1 MKRLKEIIVTEL
13 PFICSVPALIW
24 QLLFIGIPL
33 IIIVYMSFT
42 FSKGTTWAFSLQ
54 AYRTVIDWT
63 YIHII
68 MRSLLLAISTAAVC
82 LLCAYPVAYVL
93 ALRTRKWK
101 NFFLFLLMLPF
112 WINLLIQIYAWYFV
126 LERHG
131 LLNTLLLKIGIISQ
145 PLEIAHSMVAVF
157 IVMVY
162 CYLPFMIMPLYSILE
177 KLDVR
182 LLEASF
188 DLGATHWQTF
198 MRVTLPLSLSGIKT
212 GVLLVL
218 VPAFGEFAI
227 PALVGGSRYMM
238 VGSLISYNYL
248 VARDTSIG
256 SAFTCL
262 SGIILLLV
270 AFLFHRAIQQV
281 YIERE

>member
-1 MKRLKEIIVTEL
+1 MRRLKEALVSEL
-13 PFICSVPALIW
+13 PFMCSVPALIW
-24 QLLFIGIPL
+24 QVLFIGVPL
-33 IIIVYMSFT
+33 IIIIYLSFHT
-42 FSKGTTWAFSLQ
+42 GITTWSFSLQ
-54 AYRTVIDWT
+54 AYRTIFQLT

-68 MRSLLLAISTAAVC
+68 MRSLLLALGTAAIC
-82 LLCAYPVAYVL
+82 LLCAYPVAYII
-93 ALRTRKWK
+93 ALRIRRWK
-101 NFFLFLLMLPF
+101 NAFLFLLMLPF

-126 LERHG
+126 LERQG
-131 LLNTLLLKIGIISQ
+131 LLNTLLLKLGLIHQ
-145 PLEIAHSMVAVF
+145 PLEIAHSITAVF

-198 MRVTLPLSLSGIKT
+198 VRVTLPLSLSGIKT

-227 PALVGGSRYMM
+227 PALVGGSKYMM

-248 VARDTSIG
+248 VARDTALG

-262 SGIILLLV
+262 SGIVLLIV
-270 AFLFHRAIQQV
+270 AFLFHKALENT
-281 YIERE
+281 YMNRE